1 MHRPDTPG
9 CYTASAPD
17 VLAILHAAPGHTPGR
32 QYRRHIHQ
40 EPLMNRNTAYLAA
53 SAVAAALAIG
63 ALSGAAQAQSKPEKC
78 FGVAK
83 PGKNDCQ
90 TAHSSCP
97 DPSQTAGPT
106 DVQIGNAHTRTQH

>member
-1 MHRPDTPG
+1 MRISDWSSDVCSSDP
-9 CYTASAPD
+9 
-17 VLAILHAAPGHTPGR
+17 VLAMLHAAPGHTPGR

-63 ALSGAAQAQSKPEKC
+63 ALSGAAQAQSKTAKC

-83 PGKNDCQ
+83 AGKNDRSDDSRVGKEGGSTCR
-90 TAHSSCP
+90 SRGSRY
-97 DPSQTAGPT
+97 
-106 DVQIGNAHTRTQH
+106 NKKKKK

>member
-63 ALSGAAQAQSKPEKC
+63 ALSGAAQAQSKTEKC

-83 PGKNDCQ
+83 R
-90 TAHSSCP
+90 SEE
-97 DPSQTAGPT
+97 
-106 DVQIGNAHTRTQH
+106 HTSELQSLMRISYAVFCLKKQ

>member
-63 ALSGAAQAQSKPEKC
+63 ALSGAAQAQSKTEKC
-78 FGVAK
+78 FGVRSEEHTSALQSLMRTSYAVFCLK
-83 PGKNDCQ
+83 KKNKK
-90 TAHSSCP
+90 SN
-97 DPSQTAGPT
+97 
-106 DVQIGNAHTRTQH
+106 VQ